1 MNTSIAVE
9 GTSLDTAVP
18 ASPGT
23 LRRVVV
29 SGAIGNFVE
38 WYDLAVYAYAA
49 VIISTTFFPTDNP
62 QVGLI
67 ATFVMFA
74 VTYAIR
80 PLSGIIMGVLGDR
93 LGRKRLL
100 VFSILTMAAGTTAIG
115 LLPDYST
122 IGIAAPILLLACRVV
137 QGIAA
142 GGEFVGAA
150 TYVYEYAPAERRGFL
165 LGLIQMGTG
174 LCYPAAAFLSFG
186 IASAVGPEAFAGGAW
201 RVLFLLSA
209 PLALVALY
217 IRVKLTESPVF
228 KALEAAQEVSKSPL
242 KDSLQ
247 SNPRRLVSAI
257 AYLLGYFGGAIMLLF
272 FVPTYLTSVVGVDP
286 QHASLLMGFTTLVF
300 AVFIPVFG
308 LLVDRTSR
316 TASRLVSAGLH
327 AALAIP
333 AFVLIGGGSD
343 AAMYA
348 GLFLLAVLQSYYYAV
363 GPLTAVDAFPAKI
376 RFTSGTIAYN
386 IPAAAVPAFLPALSA
401 LLVAQTGLNFAPG
414 FVILALSLV
423 GVVGALGLRGTR
435 ERSQI

>member
-1 MNTSIAVE
+1 MTEQTIVAERVRDEPS
-9 GTSLDTAVP
+9 P
-18 ASPGT
+18 ASPST
-23 LRRVVV
+23 IRRVVV

-49 VIISTTFFPTDNP
+49 VIISKTFFPTDDP
-62 QVGLI
+62 QVALA

-80 PLSGIIMGVLGDR
+80 PISGIIMGVLGDK
-93 LGRKRLL
+93 LGRKKLL

-115 LLPDYST
+115 LLPDFST
-122 IGIAAPILLLACRVV
+122 IGILAPVLLLACRVV

-150 TYVYEYAPAERRGFL
+150 TYVYEYAPAEKRGFL

-186 IASAVGPEAFAGGAW
+186 LASAVGPEAFEGGVW
-201 RVLFLLSA
+201 RILFLLSA

-217 IRVKLTESPVF
+217 IRVKLSESPVF
-228 KALEAAQEVSKSPL
+228 EALQTKQEISKSPL
-242 KDSLQ
+242 KDALRSH
-247 SNPRRLVSAI
+247 PRRLTSAI
-257 AYLLGYFGGAIMLLF
+257 GYLLGYFGGAIMLLF
-272 FVPTYLTSVVGVDP
+272 FVPTFLTSVVGVDP
-286 QHASLLMGFTTLVF
+286 QHSSLLMGFTTLVF

-308 LLVDRTSR
+308 LLVDRISR
-316 TASRLVSAGLH
+316 TAARIASASLH
-327 AALAIP
+327 AVLAIP
-333 AFVLIGGGSD
+333 AFLLIAGGSEGT
-343 AAMYA
+343 MLA
-348 GLFLLAVLQSYYYAV
+348 GLFLLAILQSFYYAV

-401 LLVAQTGLNFAPG
+401 LLIAQTGLVFAPG
-414 FVILALSLV
+414 FIILGLSIIGVI
-423 GVVGALGLRGTR
+423 GALGLRGTK
-435 ERSQI
+435 EVELS